1 MELVIKTAA
10 EDILAGLQVDEA
22 TVRVERLAQSEE
34 EELEQYLVEI
44 STTDAPLLIG
54 RHGDNL
60 QAFQHILKLM
70 VGKKSQELNRRI
82 TILVDIDGY
91 LKRKQEEAVE
101 LAVRRAQQVRSSGN
115 SIKLPPMSGYLRRLI
130 HMEFT
135 KPEWEDVTTESTGER
150 GYRAVVLKKA

>member
-22 TVRVERLAQSEE
+22 TVRVERLPQSEE

-60 QAFQHILKLM
+60 QAFQHILKLI

-82 TILVDIDGY
+82 TILVDVDGY

-115 SIKLPPMSGYLRRLI
+115 PVRLPPMSGYLRRLI
-130 HMEFT
+130 HLEFT
-135 KPEWEDVTTESTGER
+135 KPEWEDIVTESMGER
-150 GYRAVVLKKA
+150 GYRAVVLKKS